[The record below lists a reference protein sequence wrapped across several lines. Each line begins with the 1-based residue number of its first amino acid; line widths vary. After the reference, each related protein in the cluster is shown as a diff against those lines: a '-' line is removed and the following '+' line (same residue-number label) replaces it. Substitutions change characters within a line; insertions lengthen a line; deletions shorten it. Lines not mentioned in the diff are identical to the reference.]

1 MTQNKHNIR
10 SETLPGPSLA
20 PPHPHAQ
27 RRRLLLA
34 AALASAGAGLP
45 ARTTRA
51 AGAYPAKPIV
61 LIVPFAAGGPT
72 DVLARVIAEGMS
84 RDLGQ
89 PIIVENTPGAGGTV
103 GTARAARMAPDGYTL
118 LIGNVGTLAA
128 NATLYK
134 KLPYDILKDFIA
146 LGSVGDAPQVLSAR
160 KDLPVSGLDQFAAYA
175 QAHAKD
181 MNFGAAGVGSGSFL
195 GGILLNDRLG
205 LKINAVNY
213 RGAGQALNDVMAGH
227 LDYLVDSS
235 TTSVGYVNSG
245 MVRGVAVLRP
255 KRIAALPDVP
265 AAGESAF
272 ADLHYDI
279 WNMLLAPAGVPAPV
293 VARLSVALRNAVAAP
308 ATRDKLAGSGI
319 EAPSVPN
326 QTPEGAAEL
335 LASEVRRWAPVLKK
349 LAITV
354 D

>member
-1 MTQNKHNIR
+1 MKNNNSFR
-10 SETLPGPSLA
+10 SETHA
-20 PPHPHAQ
+20 P
-27 RRRLLLA
+27 RRRLLIGA
-34 AALASAGAGLP
+34 AAAMAGAALP
-45 ARTTRA
+45 LAGARAA
-51 AGAYPAKPIV
+51 AGAYPARPIV

-84 RDLGQ
+84 KDLGQ

-103 GTARAARMAPDGYTL
+103 GTARAARMPGDGHAV

-134 KLPYDILKDFIA
+134 KLPYDILKDFIP

-160 KDLPVSGLDQFAAYA
+160 KDLAVSGLDEFAAYA
-175 QAHAKD
+175 RAHAKE

-195 GGILLNDRLG
+195 GGILLNERLG

-245 MVRGVAVLRP
+245 MVRGVAVLRAR
-255 KRIAALPDVP
+255 RIAALPDVP
-265 AAGESAF
+265 AAGESSF

-279 WNMLLAPAGVPAPV
+279 WNMMLVPAGTPAPI
-293 VARLSVALRNAVAAP
+293 VARLNQALRTAVAAP
-308 ATRDKLAGSGI
+308 ATRERLSGSGI
-319 EAPSVPN
+319 EAPSDRN
-326 QTPEGAAEL
+326 QTPDGAAEL
-335 LASEVRRWAPVLKK
+335 LATEVHRWAPILAK
-349 LAITV
+349 LNISV
-354 D
+354 N

>member
-1 MTQNKHNIR
+1 MNHKKQQHR
-10 SETLPGPSLA
+10 SETLPRPSTPALDQTG
-20 PPHPHAQ
+20 Q
-27 RRRLLLA
+27 RRRILLGA
-34 AALASAGAGLP
+34 AAAGVALP
-45 ARTTRA
+45 FARARA
-51 AGAYPAKPIV
+51 AGEFPAKPIV

-84 RDLGQ
+84 RDLKQ
-89 PIIVENTPGAGGTV
+89 TIIVENTPGAGGTV
-103 GTARAARMAPDGYTL
+103 GNARAARLAPDGYTL

-160 KDLPVSGLDQFAAYA
+160 KDLAVSGLDQFADYA
-175 QAHAKD
+175 RAHAKD

-279 WNMLLAPAGVPAPV
+279 WNMLLVPAGAPAAV
-293 VARLSVALRNAVAAP
+293 VARLSLALRNAVAAP
-308 ATRDKLAGSGI
+308 ATREKLAGSGI
-319 EAPSVPN
+319 EAPSARN

-335 LASEVRRWAPVLKK
+335 LHGEVQRWAPILTK
-349 LAITV
+349 LGITV